1 MFFTTGRCGWWTW
14 YHFAGTF
21 AFLFSRT
28 HEQILDDEAGRGDDF
43 LLYLRRVQ
51 FEASL
56 LADNPDYDLVLDT
69 THLKE
74 KSTDLISA
82 IIRFFNSALVYF
94 SKDFF
99 GNSCLIPDAD
109 LV

>member
-1 MFFTTGRCGWWTW
+1 MLFCRYSQFHAFTT
-14 YHFAGTF
+14 HK
-21 AFLFSRT
+21 
-28 HEQILDDEAGRGDDF
+28 QILDGEAGRGDDF
-43 LLYLRRVQ
+43 LFYLRRIE

-56 LADNPDYDLVLDT
+56 LADNPNYDLVLDT
-69 THLKE
+69 THLEE

-99 GNSCLIPDAD
+99 GSSRLIPDAD